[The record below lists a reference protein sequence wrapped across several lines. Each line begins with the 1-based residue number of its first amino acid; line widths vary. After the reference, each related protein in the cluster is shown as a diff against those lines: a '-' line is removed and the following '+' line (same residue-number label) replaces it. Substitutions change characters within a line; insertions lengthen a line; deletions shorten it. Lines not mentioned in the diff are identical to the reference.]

1 MSTDPSASRRKAPI
15 ERAAE
20 IARAAR
26 EIALDEGLS
35 ALTLRAVASRIG
47 VTPAL
52 VSHYQ
57 PSMDSLVASTFG
69 AIVAAE
75 IGEVAE
81 ELAPCETAVA
91 ALQTLIDTLLGPER
105 STVTA
110 VWLDAW
116 SLGRRH
122 PALAVEVGVQMDAW
136 QAFLAVLLH
145 TGCARGEFRA
155 IDPDAVAWQLLAI
168 IDGLNAHAIV
178 RYGHAQR
185 LRGLVRT
192 VAEHELGLRSGAL
205 GPGDDSGRRPEPDHP
220 PAPIT
225 VPVC

>member
-15 ERAAE
+15 VRAAE

-26 EIALDEGLS
+26 EIALDEGLP
-35 ALTLRAVASRIG
+35 ALTLRAVASRVG
-47 VTPAL
+47 VTSAL

-57 PSMDSLVASTFG
+57 PSMDTLVATTFWT
-69 AIVAAE
+69 IVDAE
-75 IGEVAE
+75 IGEVAA
-81 ELAPCETAVA
+81 ELAPCETSVT
-91 ALQTLIDTLLGPER
+91 ALQTLINTLLGPDR

-122 PALAVEVGVQMDAW
+122 AALAVEVGVQMDAW
-136 QAFLAVLLH
+136 QAFLSDLLR
-145 TGCARGEFRA
+145 TGCARGEFRTL
-155 IDPDAVAWQLLAI
+155 DPDALAWQLLAI

-192 VAEHELGLRSGAL
+192 VAEHELGLPPGAL
-205 GPGDDSGRRPEPDHP
+205 GPGDDSDH
-220 PAPIT
+220 
-225 VPVC
+225 

>member
-1 MSTDPSASRRKAPI
+1 MSIDPTASRRKAPV
-15 ERAAE
+15 ERVAE

-26 EIALDEGLS
+26 EIALDEGLP

-57 PSMDSLVASTFG
+57 PSMDALVASTFG

-81 ELAPCETAVA
+81 ELAPCGTSVA
-91 ALQTLIDTLLGPER
+91 ALQTLINTLLGPQR

-122 PALAVEVGVQMDAW
+122 AALAAEVGVQMDAW
-136 QAFLAVLLH
+136 QAFLSEVLL
-145 TGCARGEFRA
+145 TGCTRGEFRA
-155 IDPDAVAWQLLAI
+155 TDPDALAWQLLAI
-168 IDGLNAHAIV
+168 IDGLNAHAVV
-178 RYGHAQR
+178 RYGHAER

-192 VAEHELGLRSGAL
+192 DAEPELGLPAAPL
-205 GPGDDSGRRPEPDHP
+205 GPADDSGR
-220 PAPIT
+220 
-225 VPVC
+225 

>member
-20 IARAAR
+20 IARR
-26 EIALDEGLS
+26 SQEIALDEGLS
-35 ALTLRAVASRIG
+35 ALTLRAVASRVG

-57 PSMDSLVASTFG
+57 PSMDALVATTFG

-75 IGEVAE
+75 ISEVAE
-81 ELAPCETAVA
+81 ELAPCETSVA
-91 ALQTLIDTLLGPER
+91 ALKTLIDSLLGPER
-105 STVTA
+105 SAVTA

-122 PALAVEVGVQMDAW
+122 AALAVEVGVQMDAW
-136 QAFLAVLLH
+136 QAFLAELVK

-168 IDGLNAHAIV
+168 IDGLNAHAVV

-192 VAEHELGLRSGAL
+192 VAEHELGLPPGAL
-205 GPGDDSGRRPEPDHP
+205 GSGDDSEP
-220 PAPIT
+220 
-225 VPVC
+225 

>member
-1 MSTDPSASRRKAPI
+1 MSTVQSASRRKPPV

-26 EIALDEGLS
+26 EIARDEGLS
-35 ALTLRAVASRIG
+35 AITLRAVASRIG

-57 PSMDSLVASTFG
+57 PSMDTLVARTF
-69 AIVAAE
+69 AEIVAAE

-81 ELAPCETAVA
+81 ELSPCETSLA
-91 ALQTLIDTLLGPER
+91 ALQTLINTLLGPER
-105 STVTA
+105 SAVTA

-122 PALAVEVGVQMDAW
+122 AALAVEVGVQMDAW
-136 QAFLAVLLH
+136 QAFLSDLLKN
-145 TGCARGEFRA
+145 GCARSEFTA
-155 IDPDAVAWQLLAI
+155 IDPDVVAWQLLAI

-178 RYGHAQR
+178 RYGHAAR

-192 VAEHELGLRSGAL
+192 VAEHELGLPPGSL
-205 GPGDDSGRRPEPDHP
+205 GPVHDSDS
-220 PAPIT
+220 
-225 VPVC
+225 